1 MSLFPRLRPSRQ
13 VAGSEAE
20 DFALAYLQ
28 RNGLQLVERNFL
40 CRGGELDLVMI
51 DGTTLVFVE
60 VRKRSSRQFGGAAA
74 SVTPAK
80 QQRLVHAAQQFLQR
94 YRQPPACRFDVIAI
108 DGDALEWLKNVMEV

>member
-1 MSLFPRLRPSRQ
+1 MPLFPRLRTSRQ

-20 DFALAYLQ
+20 DVALAHLQ

-51 DGTTLVFVE
+51 DGATLVFVE

-74 SVTPAK
+74 SITPAK
-80 QQRLVHAAQQFLQR
+80 QQRLIRAAQHFLQR
-94 YRQPPACRFDVIAI
+94 YRQAPACRFDVIAI
-108 DGDALEWLKNVMEV
+108 DGDALEWLTNVMEV